1 MMTAITTFYLSRV
14 LGLKVYATDGQYMG
28 KLTDLFIQ
36 AGSDGQISGEPHR
49 PRVTVASTKK
59 NGVSTCFDFNYFT
72 VTKSNNRYSIS
83 CSDSKVIS
91 EEASYDFLPLKEHV
105 LDKQIVDLNGRKLVR
120 VNDIRLVSVS
130 DGTYAVAVD
139 VGTEGLL
146 RRIGIV
152 KPLKSFFSVF
162 NVSIPAKFILWDDV
176 EAVDYSNFHIK
187 LGKTLKKLNTLHP
200 SDMADIIEEL
210 GKSSRAHVFSNM
222 DEELAADVLEE
233 IEPKMQ
239 VDIIENLPI
248 EKAADLL
255 EKMPANEAADI
266 LDMLEDDRAE
276 LLLREMETETSDDVR
291 ELLEYEDKEVGSL
304 MNSEFL
310 SFLETDTVDTALQ
323 IIRAQKPEY
332 EVLYN
337 LFIINKLGRLI
348 ATLSLR
354 DLVISEPDTKLSAIM
369 KKRHISVFDHD
380 PLDILAEIVSKY
392 NLLSVPVINENHELM
407 GMVVVDD
414 IVEDLM
420 GKRRTK

>member
-14 LGLKVYATDGQYMG
+14 LGLKVYATDGQYLG

-36 AGSDGQISGEPHR
+36 AGSEGQVSGEPHR
-49 PRVTVASTKK
+49 PRVAVASTKK
-59 NGVSTCFDFNYFT
+59 NGISTCFDFSYFT
-72 VTKSNNRYSIS
+72 VTKKNNRYSIS
-83 CSDSKVIS
+83 CSDTKVIS
-91 EEASYDFLPLKEHV
+91 EETSYDFLPLKEHV

-120 VNDIRLVSVS
+120 VNDIRLVSVT

-162 NVSIPAKFILWDDV
+162 NISIPAKFILWDDV

-200 SDMADIIEEL
+200 SDMADIIEEM
-210 GKSSRAHVFSNM
+210 GKSSRDHFFSNM

-248 EKAADLL
+248 SKAADLL

-266 LDMLEDDRAE
+266 LDMLEDEKAE

-304 MNSEFL
+304 MNTDFL
-310 SFLETDTVDTALQ
+310 SFLETDTVDTALHS
-323 IIRAQKPEY
+323 IRTQKPEY

-337 LFIINKLGRLI
+337 LFIVSKTGKLV
-348 ATLSLR
+348 ATISLR
-354 DLVISEPDTKLSAIM
+354 DLVISEPDTKLSSIM
-369 KKRHISVFDHD
+369 KKKVKHVYDHD

-392 NLLSVPVINENHELM
+392 NLLAVPVVNENNELM
-407 GMVVVDD
+407 GMVVIDD

>member
-1 MMTAITTFYLSRV
+1 MTAITTFYLSRV
-14 LGLKVYATDGQYMG
+14 LGLKVFTTDGQYLG

-36 AGSDGQISGEPHR
+36 AGTEGQVTGEPHR

-59 NGVSTCFDFNYFT
+59 NGVSTCYDFSYFT
-72 VTKSNNRYSIS
+72 VTKKNKRYTIS
-83 CSDSKVIS
+83 CSEHKVIS
-91 EEASYDFLPLKEHV
+91 EESSFDFLPLKEHV

-120 VNDIRLVSVS
+120 VNDIRLVSVL

-176 EAVDYSNFHIK
+176 EAVDYSNSHIK

-210 GKSSRAHVFSNM
+210 GKSSRAHFFTNM

-239 VDIIENLPI
+239 VDIIENLTI

-276 LLLREMETETSDDVR
+276 LLLREMEAETSEDVR
-291 ELLEYEDKEVGSL
+291 ELLEYDDDEVGSL
-304 MNSEFL
+304 MNTEFL
-310 SFLETDTVDTALQ
+310 SFHESDSVDTVLQ
-323 IIRAQKPEY
+323 IIRSQKPEY

-337 LFIINKLGRLI
+337 LFIVNKTGKLI

-354 DLVISEPDTKLSAIM
+354 DLIISEPETKLSAIM
-369 KKRHISVFDHD
+369 KKKTIHVNDHD

-392 NLLSVPVINENHELM
+392 NLLAVPVVDDNHELM
-407 GMVVVDD
+407 GMVC
-414 IVEDLM
+414 
-420 GKRRTK
+420 RRRHC